1 MSVIST
7 MEATPNRVG
16 ILYRFL
22 DAQSAPLSQ
31 DSLLSLLSPPS
42 LQPKKATEDD
52 EKEKSST
59 LAPKT
64 LSECK
69 ALGLVESGP
78 EAGTLQV
85 PAALRGLDQAG
96 LRALLEQRLTDP
108 AVAAEYGQEH
118 IPYAL
123 AWFLCQSP
131 GYPLAFRENQAA
143 LIEAETGGRSLELT
157 NFSRF
162 QQLSY
167 WVQYLGLGWQVP
179 TVSTGV
185 ELVSDPTTALTFHL
199 EPILAP
205 SGEMPVREAIEAL
218 GRRLPVLE
226 TGAARKEL
234 EAWLPDEKQ
243 RDENDL
249 SASTS
254 LALVRLELRGVL
266 SLEERSDA
274 QAMRLLTW
282 PNTRR
287 VSHLVWKK
295 SPFRR

>member
-1 MSVIST
+1 MSVITT

-22 DAQSAPLSQ
+22 DSQSGPLGQ
-31 DSLLSLLSPPS
+31 DTLLSLISPPT
-42 LQPKKATEDD
+42 LQKKGGDD
-52 EKEKSST
+52 DDKDKASA
-59 LAPKT
+59 LAPRT

-96 LRALLEQRLTDP
+96 LRAFLEQRLTNP
-108 AVAAEYGQEH
+108 VLAADCGQDQ

-131 GYPLAFRENQAA
+131 ASPLAFRENQARVVV
-143 LIEAETGGRSLELT
+143 EETGGRSLELT
-157 NFSRF
+157 NSSRF

-179 TVSTGV
+179 TVSAGV
-185 ELVSDPTTALTFHL
+185 ELVSDPTEALALHL
-199 EPILAP
+199 EATLAP
-205 SGEMPVREAIEAL
+205 AGALPIREAMEAL

-226 TGAARKEL
+226 TGAARQEV
-234 EAWLPDEKQ
+234 EGWLPDEK
-243 RDENDL
+243 RRGENDL

-266 SLEERSDA
+266 GLEDPSDA
-274 QAMRLLTW
+274 TAMRLLTW

-287 VSHLVWKK
+287 VSRLVWKK
-295 SPFRR
+295 APSRR